1 MEWKTFFSFLFFL
14 IFIGFLYYLRKSNIV
29 EKKIHYKIDNQL
41 FFDPN
46 NFKLFDELKN
56 NWKIIQQEAKHIL
69 ENSPRL
75 EITRTYDE
83 WKDSHDY
90 MNIIMNK
97 YGWIR
102 SWKSP
107 EQTKEE
113 NGDGNYNWL
122 NYGILYDGSEFKHN
136 ILQCPQTYNM
146 LEKIKDKINIAGFS
160 YMKGNSILQKHTD
173 CTGIIYNSLAFHLGL
188 IVPEPNTTCQLIVND
203 RHHDFFYIE
212 REGEMVVFDATY
224 QHYAYNQS
232 SKDRVIL
239 YIDFKI
245 E

>member
-14 IFIGFLYYLRKSNIV
+14 TFIGFLYYVRKSNIV

-46 NFKLFDELKN
+46 DFKLFDELKN

-97 YGWIR
+97 F
-102 SWKSP
+102 
-107 EQTKEE
+107 
-113 NGDGNYNWL
+113 L
-122 NYGILYDGSEFKHN
+122 F
-136 ILQCPQTYNM
+136 
-146 LEKIKDKINIAGFS
+146 
-160 YMKGNSILQKHTD
+160 
-173 CTGIIYNSLAFHLGL
+173 
-188 IVPEPNTTCQLIVND
+188 
-203 RHHDFFYIE
+203 
-212 REGEMVVFDATY
+212 
-224 QHYAYNQS
+224 
-232 SKDRVIL
+232 
-239 YIDFKI
+239 
-245 E
+245 